1 MLVKRLIIG
10 VGIGLLWM
18 TQMFAGQTI
27 KLVTADWEPYVRDE
41 EDYHGY
47 VYEIVHA
54 AFAAAGYQ
62 ADIQFLPWSEAV
74 SLVEQGEVDGIFPK
88 YMPIEPEAN
97 LSYSQP
103 FSGGPLVLYKRKDS
117 DATFDYVETA
127 KAQDNPFTQL
137 TPYTVGV
144 VAGYG
149 NVPEFDRL
157 TDVSKRLVKTD
168 RDNLYQ
174 LFRKEV
180 DFIFIDKYTAMYL
193 LENIL
198 PQDYED
204 QLEFVLPALAYRQLH
219 VAFVKDHPHAQEWL
233 EAFNRGLL
241 TIRQNGVLDQIIDRD
256 ARLAGG
262 QVA

>member
-1 MLVKRLIIG
+1 MLVKRFIIW

-18 TQMFAGQTI
+18 IPMFAGQTV

-47 VYEIVHA
+47 VYEIVQA
-54 AFAAAGYQ
+54 AFTAAGYQ
-62 ADIQFLPWSEAV
+62 VDIQFLPWAEAV
-74 SLVEQGEVDGIFPK
+74 RLVEQGEMDGIFPK
-88 YMPIEPEAN
+88 YMPIEPEAH
-97 LSYSQP
+97 LSYSRP

-117 DATFDYVETA
+117 EATFDYVEA
-127 KAQDNPFTQL
+127 VAAQDNLFTQL

-144 VAGYG
+144 VTGYG
-149 NVPEFDRL
+149 NVSGFDQL
-157 TDVSKRLVKTD
+157 TQVSTRPVKTD

-174 LFRKEV
+174 LFRGEV
-180 DFIFIDKYTAMYL
+180 DFIFIDKYTAVYL

-219 VAFVKDHPHAQEWL
+219 VAFVKDHPQAQEWL
-233 EAFNRGLL
+233 AAFNQGLMI
-241 TIRQNGVLDQIIDRD
+241 IRQNGVMDQIIDRD
-256 ARLAGG
+256 ARLTGG
-262 QVA
+262 QIA